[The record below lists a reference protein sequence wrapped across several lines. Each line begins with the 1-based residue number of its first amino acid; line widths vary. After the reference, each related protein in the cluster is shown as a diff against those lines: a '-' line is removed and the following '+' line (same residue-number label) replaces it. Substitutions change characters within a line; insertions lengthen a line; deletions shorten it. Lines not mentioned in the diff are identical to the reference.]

1 MANDIVVSIYCAAYN
16 HEKYIEKTLNGFINQ
31 KTDFKYQVI
40 VHDDASTDRTA
51 EIIKKYETQ
60 YPDVIHAIYQKENQ
74 YSQDKDIVKE
84 FILPQITGKY
94 VAICEGD
101 DYWTDSEKLQKQVD
115 ALEKHKECFFC
126 VHRVEEV
133 MENEE
138 KTGVLFPPEDIAT
151 GVISPQEFLKMTR
164 KYSFHTSSYLFEKKR
179 WVEYQ
184 ENPPEFKTVCPV
196 GDEAYMLYFA
206 QLGPVYYIQ
215 DKMSCYRRG
224 VPSSWSKIQN
234 SGNIVE
240 KKIKINKQ
248 MAKTILL
255 YDEFTNH
262 RFHDI
267 CCKRYAYYMKTIW
280 LLEGRTKELFE
291 SKSRELLKSFPIKHR
306 IVLLLSAL
314 FPQVSQK
321 IYREKLFK
329 VNQKKGY

>member
-1 MANDIVVSIYCAAYN
+1 MANDIVVSIYCTAYN
-16 HEKYIEKTLNGFINQ
+16 HEKYIEKTLNGFVNQ

-60 YPDVIHAIYQKENQ
+60 YPDIIHAIYQKENQ
-74 YSQDKDIVKE
+74 YSQDKNIVKE
-84 FILPQITGKY
+84 FILPKITGKY

-115 ALEKHKECFFC
+115 ALEKNKECFFC

-151 GVISPQEFLKMTR
+151 GVILPQEFLEMTR
-164 KYSFHTSSYLFEKKR
+164 NYSFHTSSYLFEKKR

-215 DKMSCYRRG
+215 DKM
-224 VPSSWSKIQN
+224 
-234 SGNIVE
+234 
-240 KKIKINKQ
+240 
-248 MAKTILL
+248 
-255 YDEFTNH
+255 
-262 RFHDI
+262 
-267 CCKRYAYYMKTIW
+267 
-280 LLEGRTKELFE
+280 
-291 SKSRELLKSFPIKHR
+291 
-306 IVLLLSAL
+306 
-314 FPQVSQK
+314 
-321 IYREKLFK
+321 
-329 VNQKKGY
+329 